1 MISSYPILGLV
12 EGDVTQRAFPVAQWE
27 RIHLPMQEAQ
37 EIQAQSLGQE
47 NTLLEEMTTHPSI
60 LA

>member
-1 MISSYPILGLV
+1 MISSYPILRLV
-12 EGDVTQRAFPVAQWE
+12 EGDVTQRAFPVA
-27 RIHLPMQEAQ
+27 HLPMQEAQ

-47 NTLLEEMTTHPSI
+47 NTLLGEMTTHSSI